1 MSQNYSLHFYLKKPK
16 NYIEGPK
23 FIYLRISAGSNDI
36 PKDSSVGRMIEPD
49 LWNTSANRA
58 KGSSENARMLNSYL
72 EAIERNIEQV
82 HTYFEKH
89 QLEITAEKLLNK
101 YLGKGE
107 VQRFLLGEFK
117 EHNEKIK
124 ASIGKGFKAN
134 TLKGYVSSVNHLTEY
149 LKADYKLEDINIRKI
164 DHAFIVGYEFFL
176 RTSKNI
182 SDVSTAKYM
191 KHFRKIINLSLAH
204 RWIEQNPFAFYK
216 NKAKPKEKEFLSKD
230 ELKKMTKKNFTIPR
244 LELVRD
250 IFLFCCYTGLSYA
263 DIKKLKRNEIRKGDD
278 GKLWIFTS
286 REKNDSSSN
295 IPLLDLP
302 KQLMDKYKER
312 PECKIQNLVL
322 PTLSNQ
328 KMNSYLKEIADS
340 CGIHKTITFHIAR
353 HTFATTITLS
363 NNVPIETV
371 SKMLGHRDIRTT
383 QHYAKVLDK
392 KVGNDMRELNKRLK
406 NIA

>member
-1 MSQNYSLHFYLKKPK
+1 M
-16 NYIEGPK
+16 
-23 FIYLRISAGSNDI
+23 
-36 PKDSSVGRMIEPD
+36 
-49 LWNTSANRA
+49 
-58 KGSSENARMLNSYL
+58 
-72 EAIERNIEQV
+72 
-82 HTYFEKH
+82 
-89 QLEITAEKLLNK
+89 
-101 YLGKGE
+101 
-107 VQRFLLGEFK
+107 
-117 EHNEKIK
+117 
-124 ASIGKGFKAN
+124 
-134 TLKGYVSSVNHLTEY
+134 
-149 LKADYKLEDINIRKI
+149 
-164 DHAFIVGYEFFL
+164 
-176 RTSKNI
+176 
-182 SDVSTAKYM
+182 
-191 KHFRKIINLSLAH
+191 
-204 RWIEQNPFAFYK
+204 
-216 NKAKPKEKEFLSKD
+216 SKD

-286 REKNDSSSN
+286 REKNDNSSN

-302 KQLMDKYKER
+302 KQLMDKYKDR

-406 NIA
+406 DIA